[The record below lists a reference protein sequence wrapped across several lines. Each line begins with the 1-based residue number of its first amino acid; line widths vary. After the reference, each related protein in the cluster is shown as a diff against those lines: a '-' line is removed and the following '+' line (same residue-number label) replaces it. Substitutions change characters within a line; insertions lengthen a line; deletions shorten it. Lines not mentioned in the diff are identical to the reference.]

1 MGTGRKEILMRRA
14 IVLLVVAPLA
24 LTACGSSGGSKS
36 SGPKLSPAAYVTQA
50 AKKSSTA
57 PSEHVKMQAVTS
69 VQGQE
74 VDISG
79 SGDFDNTSHQGSMT
93 AHATLGGIDLQI
105 DEILDGTT
113 IYMKSP
119 LFAATLPA
127 GKTWVKLDLQKF
139 GKTKGIDFSA
149 LMSQDPNQSFAQLQA
164 SGQVTEVGEETL
176 YGVSVIHYRG
186 HIDVSK
192 LPQGAQIEAF
202 TKAKYGPYNVWI
214 GKDDG
219 YVHQIALTYSYVA
232 PNVGRQK
239 ATITTTFSDFGKTV
253 TVNVPSDADVVD
265 ATPQTIKGL
274 GG

>member
-1 MGTGRKEILMRRA
+1 MRRA
-14 IVLLVVAPLA
+14 AILLVLAPLV
-24 LTACGSSGGSKS
+24 LVACGSGSGGGSKS
-36 SGPKLSPAAYVTQA
+36 SSGRNLSPAAYVVKA
-50 AKKSSTA
+50 AKKSSGA
-57 PSEHVKMQAVTS
+57 LSEHIKMQAATS

-93 AHATLGGIDLQI
+93 AHATVGGIDLQI

-127 GKTWVKLDLQKF
+127 GKTWLKLDLEKV
-139 GKTKGIDFSA
+139 GKTKGIDFGA

-164 SGQVTEVGEETL
+164 SGQVAEVGDETL
-176 YGVSVIHYRG
+176 YGVPVTHYRG
-186 HIDVSK
+186 RIDVSK
-192 LPQGAQIEAF
+192 LPQGAQIQAF

-219 YVHQIALTYSYVA
+219 YVHQVAVQYSYVT
-232 PNVGRQK
+232 PGVGRQS
-239 ATITTTFSDFGKTV
+239 ATITTTFSDFGKAV
-253 TVNVPSDADVVD
+253 TVNVPPAAEVLD
-265 ATPQTIKGL
+265 ATGKTIERL

>member
-1 MGTGRKEILMRRA
+1 MRRA
-14 IVLLVVAPLA
+14 AIVLALAPLVLA
-24 LTACGSSGGSKS
+24 ACGSGGGSKGS
-36 SGPKLSPAAYVTQA
+36 SGPKLSPAAYVVKA
-50 AKKSSTA
+50 AKKSSSA
-57 PSEHVKMQAVTS
+57 PSEHVKMQAATS

-93 AHATLGGIDLQI
+93 AHATVGGIDLQI

-119 LFAATLPA
+119 LFAAALPA
-127 GKTWVKLDLQKF
+127 GKTWLKLDLEKV
-139 GKTKGIDFSA
+139 GKTKGIDLSS
-149 LMSQDPNQSFAQLQA
+149 LMSQDPNQIFAQLQA
-164 SGQVTEVGEETL
+164 SGQVTVVGDETL
-176 YGVSVIHYRG
+176 YGVPTTHYRG
-186 HIDVSK
+186 HIDISK

-219 YVHQIALTYSYVA
+219 YVHQIALRYSYVT
-232 PNVGRQK
+232 PGVGRQT
-239 ATITTTFSDFGKTV
+239 ATMTTTYSDFGKSV
-253 TVNVPSDADVVD
+253 AVNVPPTADVVD
-265 ATPQTIKGL
+265 ATGKTIERL

>member
-1 MGTGRKEILMRRA
+1 MRRA
-14 IVLLVVAPLA
+14 TVLLMFTLAPLA
-24 LTACGSSGGSKS
+24 LAACGSSGSSKS
-36 SGPKLSPAAYVTQA
+36 SGQKLSPTAYVLRA

-57 PSEHVKMQAVTS
+57 PSEHLKMQATAS
-69 VQGQE
+69 VQGQQ
-74 VDISG
+74 VKITG
-79 SGDFDNTSHQGSMT
+79 SGDFDNSAHRGTMT
-93 AHATLGGIDLQI
+93 AHASLGGIDLQI

-127 GKTWVKLDLQKF
+127 GKTWLKLDLEKV

-149 LMSQDPNQSFAQLQA
+149 LMSQDPNQAFAQLQA
-164 SGQVTEVGEETL
+164 SGQVTDVGDETL
-176 YGVSVIHYRG
+176 YGVPTTHYQG
-186 HIDVSK
+186 HIDISK

-219 YVHQIALTYSYVA
+219 YVHQIALTYSYVT
-232 PNVGRQK
+232 PGMGRQT
-239 ATITTTFSDFGKTV
+239 ATITTTFSDFGKSV
-253 TVNVPSDADVVD
+253 IVSVPSDADVVD
-265 ATPQTIKGL
+265 ATGKTIQKL